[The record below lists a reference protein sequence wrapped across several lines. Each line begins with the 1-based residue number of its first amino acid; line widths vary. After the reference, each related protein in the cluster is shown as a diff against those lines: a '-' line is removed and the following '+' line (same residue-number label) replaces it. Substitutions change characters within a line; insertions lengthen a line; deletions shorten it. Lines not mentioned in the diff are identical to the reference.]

1 MALLV
6 LFPGHCSLV
15 ISKRK
20 CILPPEYILEINDD
34 RKNKFMI
41 GLSCLE
47 HKKIL
52 EEKFLV
58 LQREKFIPQGKIL
71 FIPIKKV
78 YTNCIIGNQDDIDE
92 IKLKRYDN

>member
-1 MALLV
+1 MMLQ
-6 LFPGHCSLV
+6 LFPEHCSFV
-15 ISKRK
+15 INKKK

-34 RKNKFMI
+34 KNNKFMI
-41 GLSCLE
+41 GVSCLE

-78 YTNCIIGNQDDIDE
+78 YTNCIIGNQEDIDE
-92 IKLKRYDN
+92 TKLKRL

>member
-1 MALLV
+1 
-6 LFPGHCSLV
+6 LFPENCSFV
-15 ISKRK
+15 INKK
-20 CILPPEYILEINDD
+20 NCVLPPEYILEINDD
-34 RKNKFMI
+34 KNNKFMI

-58 LQREKFIPQGKIL
+58 LQREKSIPQGKIL

-78 YTNCIIGNQDDIDE
+78 CTNCIIGNQEDIDE
-92 IKLKRYDN
+92 TKLKRL